1 MTGKPKDKAARED
14 HTQKAYN
21 GIRHML
27 FHNEI
32 APDQK
37 IVYNDLAKRLGM
49 SATPVIQALK
59 LLEIQGLVRREPN
72 RGYFTEPI
80 SLKEVREIYQTRELI
95 EVSLLPATIER
106 LDEAGITRL
115 KKALEDHQNASER
128 VYLNERLLMDMA
140 FHTTLAS
147 LSGSRVQQ
155 KILRSLF
162 DLLYLK
168 YRGSIL
174 FVNFMKT
181 VDIAHKSIFD
191 AVVAR
196 DLARSRDLLSAH
208 ITSVREHVLEGLGR
222 MIAEKQAPTF

>member
-1 MTGKPKDKAARED
+1 MAPKAADKTGRED
-14 HTQKAYN
+14 HTQKAYS
-21 GIRHML
+21 GIRQML

-59 LLEIQGLVRREPN
+59 WLEIQGLVRREPN

-80 SLKEVREIYQTRELI
+80 SLKEVQEIYETRELI
-95 EVSLLPATIER
+95 EVSLLPATIQT
-106 LDEAGITRL
+106 LDEAGIGKL
-115 KKALEDHQNASER
+115 QKALEDHQNASGQ
-128 VYLNERLLMDMA
+128 VFLNERLMADMG

-147 LSGSRVQQ
+147 LSGCLVQQ

-174 FVNFMKT
+174 FVNFMEA
-181 VDIAHKSIFD
+181 VDIAHREIFD
-191 AVVAR
+191 AVV
-196 DLARSRDLLSAH
+196 SRDLKRARNILSGHIAH
-208 ITSVREHVLEGLGR
+208 VRTHVLEGLGK
-222 MIAEKQAPTF
+222 MIAEKKAASF